1 MVKFILRAVLVAA
14 AAAAVENLPDVA
26 RYFRIRE
33 M

>member
-1 MVKFILRAVLVAA
+1 VKVIVKIGLVLG
-14 AAAAVENLPDVA
+14 AAVVLQSLPDVA